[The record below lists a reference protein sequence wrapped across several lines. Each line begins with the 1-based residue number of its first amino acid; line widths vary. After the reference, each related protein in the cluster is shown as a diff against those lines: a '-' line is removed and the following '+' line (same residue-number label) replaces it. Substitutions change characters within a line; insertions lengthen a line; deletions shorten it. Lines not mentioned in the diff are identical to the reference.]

1 MRHIHLVPTSLALL
15 GALALSACTANGA
28 TVPSST
34 PASTDASSAEQACVD
49 FGDVQTIAAN
59 ADAGLSTGRMEVQ
72 EQEGWYRLA
81 TRVLDRVPSA
91 NDSAVSDALVALK
104 EIAPAVTPGA
114 MQTADIG
121 SAEWNSG
128 VHQLSTAC
136 AELGVEL
143 TISMFTGG

>member
-1 MRHIHLVPTSLALL
+1 MQVSAL
-15 GALALSACTANGA
+15 GGWQCRSRRVGI
-28 TVPSST
+28 
-34 PASTDASSAEQACVD
+34 ASD
-49 FGDVQTIAAN
+49 
-59 ADAGLSTGRMEVQ
+59 
-72 EQEGWYRLA
+72 
-81 TRVLDRVPSA
+81 

-104 EIAPAVTPGA
+104 EIAPVVTPGA